1 MGRLIDNER
10 IQRMIHISKGWFVIT
25 KEDGTLYFNDLRFG
39 LLTFGAGS
47 TDFVFKY
54 KISESE
60 SGSVE
65 LTEVAKDQQD
75 GKKLLAELWERVKGN

>member
-1 MGRLIDNER
+1 M
-10 IQRMIHISKGWFVIT
+10 IT
-25 KEDGTLYFNDLRFG
+25 KEDGTLYFNDVRFG